1 MGEPQGYDPKEMI
14 YRVGTFFL
22 LTGIGLFVFFI
33 LSESAGNPV
42 LSYFCWGTILL
53 VIAFIF
59 RAQYKKSYKP
69 SGRFSVLQKLK
80 RKPKEDKGKK

>member
-22 LTGIGLFVFFI
+22 LVGVGLFVFFI
-33 LSESAGNPV
+33 LSESAGDPV

-59 RAQYKKSYKP
+59 RAQYRKSYKP

>member
-1 MGEPQGYDPKEMI
+1 M
-14 YRVGTFFL
+14 L
-22 LTGIGLFVFFI
+22 VF
-33 LSESAGNPV
+33 
-42 LSYFCWGTILL
+42 
-53 VIAFIF
+53 AFIF